1 MQNENPF
8 SVIPSAVEGSRKET
22 LKISRRDP
30 STALGMTE
38 NHAPTLN
45 TCRPL

>member
-1 MQNENPF
+1 MQNENPLPF
-8 SVIPSAVEGSRKET
+8 IPSVVEGSRLEIFKAF
-22 LKISRRDP
+22 LRDP